1 MPVNKDAMARYRI
14 IDRMLAD
21 PHKNYTTREIEAA
34 VSREC
39 PKVTTRMIQKDIKA
53 LEEPPFNKKMLRG
66 AGGRGTVRYEDQST
80 PLFFQELT
88 KDEEDILREALGSLG
103 QFEGLENFRWLENL
117 RRRLDMTSPRK
128 ERPVIS
134 FPKNDILQIPDNLLG
149 QLYSAIS
156 RRKVIRFGYRRFD
169 DPGKAYSSVTVYPY
183 QLRQYNGRW
192 FLICNPVGNRQYPFD
207 PELLY
212 NYALDRMDGKV
223 DYVESLPYID
233 TPVDIDARFGEVVGV
248 TIRKDVAP
256 CDIFFAVKPAAVD
269 YIRTKYIHSSQDEV
283 NAETEREFV
292 RKYPALK
299 DCRFFSIYCRPNT
312 ELFALFSSYGDNL
325 IVLEPTDVRQSM
337 QQIYIKAIG
346 NYSSI

>member
-21 PHKNYTTREIEAA
+21 PHKNYTTREIELA

-80 PLFFQELT
+80 PLFYQELT
-88 KDEEDILREALGSLG
+88 QDEEDILREALGSLG

-117 RRRLDMTSPRK
+117 RRRLRMTSARK
-128 ERPVIS
+128 DRPIIS
-134 FPKNDILQIPDNLLG
+134 FPKNDILQIPDNLLA

-169 DPGKAYSSVTVYPY
+169 DPAKAYSSVTVYPY

-223 DYVESLPYID
+223 DYVESMDYID
-233 TPVDIDARFGEVVGV
+233 TPVDIDARFGEIVGV
-248 TIRKDVAP
+248 TFRKDVPP

-283 NAETEREFV
+283 NSETEREFI

-299 DCRFFSIYCRPNT
+299 DCRFFSVYCRPNT
-312 ELFALFSSYGDNL
+312 ELFALFASYGDSL
-325 IVLEPTDVRQSM
+325 VVLEPTDVRHGM